1 MSFCTD
7 IKNELCRQEQ
17 DENLRLCIA
26 KGAAFAMNG
35 GVFQTGNKKTAE
47 YLNKML
53 LDSGCAIKYETVTVS
68 EKKRAAYILTL
79 KDCFFA
85 KQLPDCSN
93 DAWFGAFLRG
103 VFLVCG
109 FASDPKKE
117 YQLEFFLR
125 DKEKTARLSNM
136 IAEHGMSIKTS
147 LRRSGS
153 FLYIKDSEK
162 ISDMLTFMGA
172 MVQSMTVMNVKI
184 YKELRN
190 NVNRTVNFEAANLDK
205 TIAAAQK
212 QTDDI
217 NYIIRKRGS
226 GWLSDELWE
235 TAKLRLESIE
245 LSLTDIG
252 KRLDPPVSR
261 SGVFRRLKK
270 ISQLADELRGREDK

>member
-7 IKNELCRQEQ
+7 VKNELCRNEQ
-17 DENLRLCIA
+17 DDIQRSYTA

-35 GVFQTGNKKTAE
+35 GVFQTGNRKTAE
-47 YLNKML
+47 YLSRL
-53 LDSGCAIKYETVTVS
+53 LDSSGCKIKYEITP
-68 EKKRAAYILTL
+68 EKEKSRTSYAITL
-79 KDCFFA
+79 SDGNFTRE
-85 KQLPDCSN
+85 LPDCSS
-93 DAWFGAFLRG
+93 DAHFGAFLRG

-125 DKEKTARLSNM
+125 DPEKTRRLSEM
-136 IAEHGMSIKTS
+136 IAEHGMSARVS
-147 LRRSGS
+147 SRRGGS

-162 ISDMLTFMGA
+162 IADMLTFMGA
-172 MVQSMTVMNVKI
+172 MVMSMTLMNVKI

-190 NVNRTVNFEAANLDK
+190 NINRTVNFEAANLDK
-205 TIAAAQK
+205 TAAAAQK

-217 NYIIRKRGS
+217 NFIISEKGI
-226 GWLSDELWE
+226 GYLPDELRD

-270 ISQLADELRGREDK
+270 ISRLADELRGKE